1 MRTNKDGRILFHGE
15 FDEQAY
21 WERVKRNLA
30 WLGNTPEEARRN
42 QLKLRDATIGIA
54 GTGGIGSA
62 AAIRLVRMGAG
73 HLKIADPEVFDL
85 SNVQRQAAAQLS
97 TLGRNKAEVTGELA
111 FEISRDAT
119 IEVFPEG
126 VNPESAADFVE
137 GCDVVCDQIEVFQW
151 DGKYA
156 LHRAMRE
163 SDKCKT
169 LLSVATIGHG
179 PLIHK
184 YTRDSTPINE
194 LFEIEEGTELTPATA
209 TVLSGGLPRGM
220 MPSFPDL
227 EVVLKHTIETQEA
240 PIWGPTPAI
249 CEGILIELIC
259 QEIMY
264 LPGMVELPVRPG
276 YAWFDAFSWKT
287 EIVDEETG
295 AAELR
300 QQLDVAKALAAQP
313 G

>member
-1 MRTNKDGRILFHGE
+1 MRTNVDGRIVYRGE
-15 FDEQAY
+15 FNEANY

-30 WLGNTPEEARRN
+30 WLGNSPEQAREN
-42 QLKLRDATIGIA
+42 QLRLRDATIGIA

-73 HLKIADPEVFDL
+73 HLKIADPEVFEL

-97 TLGRNKAEVTGELA
+97 TLGRNKAEVTGEQA

-126 VNPESAADFVE
+126 LNPESADDFVA
-137 GCDVVCDQIEVFQW
+137 GCDVICDQIEVFEW
-151 DGKYA
+151 NGKYA
-156 LHRAMRE
+156 LHRAFRE
-163 SDKCKT
+163 SDCKA
-169 LLSVATIGHG
+169 LYSVATIGHG

-194 LFEIEEGTELTPATA
+194 LFEIPEGAELTRETA
-209 TVLSGGLPRGM
+209 TVLSGGLPRGL

-227 EVVLKHTIETQEA
+227 EVVLRHAIETQEA

-249 CEGILIELIC
+249 CEGILIECIC
-259 QEIMY
+259 QEIMD
-264 LPGMVELPVRPG
+264 LPGMVEFPVRPG
-276 YAWFDAFSWKT
+276 YAWFDAFSWRT
-287 EIVDEETG
+287 EIVDEEQG
-295 AAELR
+295 GAELR
-300 QQLDVAKALAAQP
+300 QALEVAKALAAQTQ
-313 G
+313 